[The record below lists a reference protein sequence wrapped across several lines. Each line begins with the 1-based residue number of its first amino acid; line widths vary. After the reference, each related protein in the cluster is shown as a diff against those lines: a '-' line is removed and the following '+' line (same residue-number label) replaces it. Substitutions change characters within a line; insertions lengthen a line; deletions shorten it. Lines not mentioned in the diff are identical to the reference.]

1 MNTATVI
8 NSASITN
15 SAIAAKRPAE
25 RFASSATIGMLII
38 VTAAMILTAVAG
50 SGSAA
55 QTIGM
60 LVILALPASLF
71 VLSLAREKSRF
82 AATNV
87 TSERTASVAQA
98 KSAAEKSDNYF
109 PSWLGSSAYS
119 AACANESD

>member
-1 MNTATVI
+1 MNTTT
-8 NSASITN
+8 ITN
-15 SAIAAKRPAE
+15 ATNPSNAVIRE
-25 RFASSATIGMLII
+25 DRFASSAAIGMLVI

-55 QTIGM
+55 QTIGT

-71 VLSLAREKSRF
+71 ALSLAKQRLRL
-82 AATNV
+82 AAKIAA
-87 TSERTASVAQA
+87 SEHVASAAQT

-119 AACANESD
+119 AACAGESD